1 MQNIQVKQMRQVA
14 KRFLENGASYDDL
27 DNFSRADITQ
37 NRIASV
43 NLTRL
48 LDSIYIGTG
57 KIPVFREDG
66 VTFED
71 TKYPVDKNLPD
82 FLRFRDCPVASIP
95 GHKRDREI
103 FQSFYP
109 IIDENM
115 GLYFR
120 VALAWLR
127 EDEKTHTPVMLHL
140 SNRDFDIMRRLKVYV
155 PVITNMDTRMDIVAL
170 STDAFLAMLIRHRDT
185 NTPRFYKFDPRSG
198 ARSPVETNESLPTA
212 ALEQVEYIRNEQY
225 PVFYEK
231 MLEYVQNRRNSIG
244 AYTTGQF
251 LLDLQMRN

>member
-1 MQNIQVKQMRQVA
+1 MQTLQVKQMRQIA
-14 KRFLENGASYDDL
+14 TRYLEEGASYDDL
-27 DNFSRADITQ
+27 DNLCKTDITQ

-48 LDSIYIGTG
+48 LESIYIATG
-57 KIPVFREDG
+57 KIPVFGETG
-66 VTFED
+66 VTFENTD
-71 TKYPVDKNLPD
+71 YPASSTLPS

-109 IIDENM
+109 ILDENM

-127 EDEKTHTPVMLHL
+127 ENKTSHVPVMLHL
-140 SNRDFDIMRRLKVYV
+140 SNRDFDSMRRLKIYV
-155 PVITNMDTRMDIVAL
+155 PVITNMDTRMDIVAI
-170 STDAFLAMLIRHRDT
+170 SSEAFLKMLITHNDGSQ
-185 NTPRFYKFDPRSG
+185 PRFYRFDPRSG
-198 ARSPVETNESLPTA
+198 ARSPTITNELLPTA
-212 ALEQVEYIRNEQY
+212 AIEQVEHIRNEQY
-225 PVFYEK
+225 PAFYER
-231 MLEYVQNRRNSIG
+231 MLDYVKERRNSTG
-244 AYTTGQF
+244 AYTAGQF